1 MVSVDTRSHTYKQ
14 LVDISTFR
22 IRANSIQTI
31 RKILLEIDIGKHSVN
46 IPVVFLILKK
56 FYILQK
62 SKEMYIFRNKNIRQ
76 ILSKSLKKLES
87 DISKRPAF

>member
-22 IRANSIQTI
+22 IYANSIQTI
-31 RKILLEIDIGKHSVN
+31 RKTLLETDIGKHSVN

-56 FYILQK
+56 FYIIQK
-62 SKEMYIFRNKNIRQ
+62 SKEMYTFRNKNIRQ
-76 ILSKSLKKLES
+76 ILSKFLKK
-87 DISKRPAF
+87 FGV

>member
-22 IRANSIQTI
+22 IYANSIQTI
-31 RKILLEIDIGKHSVN
+31 RKTLLEIDIGKHSVN

-56 FYILQK
+56 LYIIPK
-62 SKEMYIFRNKNIRQ
+62 RKEMYTFRNKNIRQ
-76 ILSKSLKKLES
+76 ILSKFFQKFGV
-87 DISKRPAF
+87 RYF

>member
-31 RKILLEIDIGKHSVN
+31 RKILLEIDIGKQSVN

-62 SKEMYIFRNKNIRQ
+62 SKEMYTFRNKNIRQ
-76 ILSKSLKKLES
+76 ILSKSLKKFGV
-87 DISKRPAF
+87 RYF

>member
-22 IRANSIQTI
+22 IYANSIQTI
-31 RKILLEIDIGKHSVN
+31 RKTLLETDIGKHSVN

-56 FYILQK
+56 LYIIQK
-62 SKEMYIFRNKNIRQ
+62 SKEMYTFRNKNIDRFY
-76 ILSKSLKKLES
+76 
-87 DISKRPAF
+87 PNF

>member
-22 IRANSIQTI
+22 IYANSIRTI
-31 RKILLEIDIGKHSVN
+31 RKTLLETDIEKHSVN

-56 FYILQK
+56 LYIIQK
-62 SKEMYIFRNKNIRQ
+62 SKEMYTSRNKNIRH
-76 ILSKSLKKLES
+76 ILSKFLKKFVV
-87 DISKRPAF
+87 RCF